1 MATVQD
7 ERQEQEEHG
16 EEERTQGWRPQDQE
30 ELDLIL
36 NVLPDSVAETLR
48 GHGDLEH
55 LLEIVLDLGRLPEA
69 RFVDEEA
76 ELSEFPVTSEDLEK
90 VIERVGEFGDDN
102 RAGIERTLHRISAI
116 RNRKGEV
123 IGITCR
129 VGRAVFGTIKI
140 IEDLAFSGKN
150 ILLLGRPGVGK
161 TTMLREMARVLS
173 QEAKKRVIIVDTSNE
188 IAGDGDVPHPAIGR
202 SRRMQ
207 VRTPSQQ
214 HGVMI
219 EAVENHMP
227 QAIIIDE
234 MGTEQEA
241 AAART
246 IAERGVQLIATAHGN
261 TLDNLI
267 MNPTLSDL
275 VGGIQTVTLGDQE
288 ARYRGTQKSVL
299 ERKGPPTFDA
309 VVEIQ
314 GWDRLAVHDNVDEV
328 VDQWLRGFAIA
339 PEVRWLGE
347 DGEVRRSQ
355 EQVRHSEAKPGSWQP
370 DGPRERRRSTQQTRS
385 VRGEMM
391 AAPPHADQEAAA
403 KESEVRV
410 FLFGV
415 GRDKLEVAAA
425 ESGTV
430 VHIVNELRQ
439 ADLVLTTKNHYR
451 RGSQLVRI
459 AESSGTPVCV
469 LRKNTMPQLEEFL
482 GTVVKDWH
490 GGNGNGHGVMSGL
503 GNDDDGPPFTGQG
516 SSPTMEKAMDE
527 AEEAANKVLAGEQ
540 TVRLAPQRSY
550 IRRLQHLLG
559 QRYNVASVSQG
570 REPERAVMFYRV

>member
-1 MATVQD
+1 MATVQEEIQEPGR
-7 ERQEQEEHG
+7 EREQRE
-16 EEERTQGWRPQDQE
+16 QL
-30 ELDLIL
+30 ELDLVL
-36 NVLPDSVAETLR
+36 NVLPPDVAGVLR
-48 GHGDLEH
+48 DRNDLDQ
-55 LLEIVLDLGRLPEA
+55 LLEVVLDLGRLPEA
-69 RFVDEEA
+69 RFVSGDA
-76 ELSEFPVTSEDLEK
+76 ELNDQPVTTADLEN
-90 VIERVGEFGDDN
+90 VIERIGDFGDDN

-116 RNRKGEV
+116 RNRRGQV

-173 QEAKKRVIIVDTSNE
+173 QGAKKRVIIVDTSNE

-207 VRTPSQQ
+207 VPTPSQQ

-227 QAIIIDE
+227 ETIVIDE

-299 ERKGPPTFDA
+299 ERKAPPTFDV

-314 GWDRLAVHDNVDEV
+314 GWAKLAVHDNVSQV
-328 VDQWLRGFAIA
+328 VDQWLRGFPIS
-339 PEVRWLGE
+339 PEVRTMGD
-347 DGEVRRSQ
+347 DGEVKRSQ
-355 EQVRHSEAKPGSWQP
+355 EQVRVSEAQPGSWQS
-370 DGPRERRRSTQQTRS
+370 DSRRGRGGRENQSSQRQSPQGQ
-385 VRGEMM
+385 MM
-391 AAPPHADQEAAA
+391 AQSQMAALVEPEAAVKA
-403 KESEVRV
+403 SEVRI

-415 GRDKLEVAAA
+415 GRDKLEAAAA
-425 ESGTV
+425 ESGTALQ
-430 VHIVNELRQ
+430 IVNELRR
-439 ADLVLTTKNHYR
+439 ADLVLTTKTHYR

-469 LRKNTMPQLEEFL
+469 LRKNTMPQLQEFL
-482 GTVVKDWH
+482 DTVIKEWH
-490 GGNGNGHGVMSGL
+490 GGGGNGMLANL
-503 GNDDDGPPFTGQG
+503 GDDEDGPPFTGQNG
-516 SSPTMEKAMDE
+516 SPTMEKAMDE
-527 AEEAANKVLAGEQ
+527 AEDAANRVLSGEQ
-540 TVRLAPQRSY
+540 TIHLSPQRSY

-570 REPERAVMFYRV
+570 REPERAVLFYRV

>member
-1 MATVQD
+1 MATVQEEIQEPGR
-7 ERQEQEEHG
+7 EREQRE
-16 EEERTQGWRPQDQE
+16 QL
-30 ELDLIL
+30 ELDLVL
-36 NVLPDSVAETLR
+36 NVLPPDVAGVLR
-48 GHGDLEH
+48 DRNDLDQ
-55 LLEIVLDLGRLPEA
+55 LLEVVLDLGRLPEA
-69 RFVDEEA
+69 RFVSGDA
-76 ELSEFPVTSEDLEK
+76 ELNDQPVTTADLEN
-90 VIERVGEFGDDN
+90 VIERIGDFGDDN

-116 RNRKGEV
+116 RNRRGEV

-207 VRTPSQQ
+207 VPTPSQQ

-227 QAIIIDE
+227 ETIVIDE

-299 ERKGPPTFDA
+299 ERKAPPTFDV

-314 GWDRLAVHDNVDEV
+314 GWAKLAVHDNVSQV
-328 VDQWLRGFAIA
+328 VDQWLRGFPIS
-339 PEVRWLGE
+339 PEVRTMGD
-347 DGEVRRSQ
+347 DGEVKRSQ
-355 EQVRHSEAKPGSWQP
+355 EQVRVSEAQPGSWQS
-370 DGPRERRRSTQQTRS
+370 DSRRGRGGRENQSSQRQSPQGQ
-385 VRGEMM
+385 MM
-391 AAPPHADQEAAA
+391 AQSQMAALVEPEAAVKA
-403 KESEVRV
+403 SEVRI

-415 GRDKLEVAAA
+415 GRDKLEAAAA
-425 ESGTV
+425 ESGTALQ
-430 VHIVNELRQ
+430 IVNELRR
-439 ADLVLTTKNHYR
+439 ADLVLTTKTHYR

-469 LRKNTMPQLEEFL
+469 LRKNTMPQLQEFL
-482 GTVVKDWH
+482 DTVIKEWH
-490 GGNGNGHGVMSGL
+490 GGGGNGMLANL
-503 GNDDDGPPFTGQG
+503 GNDEDGPPFTGQNG
-516 SSPTMEKAMDE
+516 SPTMEKAMDE
-527 AEEAANKVLAGEQ
+527 AEDAANRVLSGEQ
-540 TVRLAPQRSY
+540 TIHLSPQRSY

-570 REPERAVMFYRV
+570 REPERAVLFYRV

>member
-1 MATVQD
+1 MATVQEEIPEPGR
-7 ERQEQEEHG
+7 EREQLE
-16 EEERTQGWRPQDQE
+16 QL
-30 ELDLIL
+30 ELDLVL
-36 NVLPDSVAETLR
+36 DVLPPEVAGVLR
-48 GHGDLEH
+48 NRDDLDQ
-55 LLEIVLDLGRLPEA
+55 LLEVVLDLGRLPEA
-69 RFVDEEA
+69 RFVSGDA
-76 ELSEFPVTSEDLEK
+76 ELNDEPVTTADLEN
-90 VIERVGEFGDDN
+90 VIERIGDFGDDN

-116 RNRKGEV
+116 RNRRGQV

-207 VRTPSQQ
+207 VPTPSQQ

-227 QAIIIDE
+227 ETIIIDE

-299 ERKGPPTFDA
+299 ERKAPPTFDV

-314 GWDRLAVHDNVDEV
+314 GWAKLAVHDNVSQV
-328 VDQWLRGFAIA
+328 VDQWLRGFPIS
-339 PEVRWLGE
+339 PEVRTMGD
-347 DGEVRRSQ
+347 DGEVKRSQ
-355 EQVRHSEAKPGSWQP
+355 EQVRVSEAQPGSWQS
-370 DGPRERRRSTQQTRS
+370 DSRRG
-385 VRGEMM
+385 RGGRANQSSQRQSPQGQMM
-391 AAPPHADQEAAA
+391 AQSQMAALVEPEAAVKA
-403 KESEVRV
+403 SEVRI

-415 GRDKLEVAAA
+415 GRDKLEAAAA
-425 ESGTV
+425 ESGTALQ
-430 VHIVNELRQ
+430 IVNELRR
-439 ADLVLTTKNHYR
+439 ADLVLTTKTHYR

-469 LRKNTMPQLEEFL
+469 LRKNTMPQLQEFL
-482 GTVVKDWH
+482 DTVIKEWH
-490 GGNGNGHGVMSGL
+490 GGGGNGMLANL
-503 GNDDDGPPFTGQG
+503 GNDEDGPPFTGQNG
-516 SSPTMEKAMDE
+516 SPTMEKAMDE
-527 AEEAANKVLAGEQ
+527 AEDAANRVLSGEQ
-540 TVRLAPQRSY
+540 TIHLAPQRSY

-570 REPERAVMFYRV
+570 REPERAVLFYRV